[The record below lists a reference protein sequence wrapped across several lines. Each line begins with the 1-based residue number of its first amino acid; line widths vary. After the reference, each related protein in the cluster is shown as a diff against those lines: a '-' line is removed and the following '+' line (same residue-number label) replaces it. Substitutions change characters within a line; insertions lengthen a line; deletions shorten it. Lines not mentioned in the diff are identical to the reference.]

1 MPRRVGGCWQSC
13 PVAKKQ
19 RAEVPPWMLERVRTL
34 LGDLPRVH
42 EEEAWTG
49 VRWQVGGAT
58 FAHLFG
64 GEDQLIRI
72 VLRGEPDEVAAF
84 QHLGHPYFKAG
95 WGTNVI
101 GMVLD
106 EQTDWDEVGEL
117 LVDSYCLRAPEHLA
131 TAVERPPR

>member
-1 MPRRVGGCWQSC
+1 M
-13 PVAKKQ
+13 AKKQ
-19 RAEVPPWMLERVRTL
+19 RADVPLWMLERVRAL
-34 LGDLPRVH
+34 VAALPRVH

-49 VRWQVGGAT
+49 VRWQISGAT

-95 WGTNVI
+95 WGNDVI

-106 EQTDWDEVGEL
+106 EATDWREVAEL
-117 LVDSYCLRAPEHLA
+117 LTDSYCLRAPDHLA
-131 TAVERPPR
+131 ATVQRPDAG

>member
-1 MPRRVGGCWQSC
+1 
-13 PVAKKQ
+13 
-19 RAEVPPWMLERVRTL
+19 MLERVREVVTA
-34 LGDLPRVH
+34 LPRVH

-49 VRWQVGGAT
+49 VRWQISGAT

-72 VLRGEPDEVAAF
+72 MLRGEPDEVAAF

-95 WGTNVI
+95 WGSDVI

-106 EQTDWDEVGEL
+106 ETTDWGEVAEL
-117 LVDSYCLRAPEHLA
+117 LTDSYCLRAPDHLA
-131 TAVERPPR
+131 ATVDRPSP